1 MESNVDVMPAWE
13 DVSQDCGPRVQEIL
27 ANELGVS
34 QLDIVLDKN
43 GSYILCGRTKEN
55 GDE

>member
-1 MESNVDVMPAWE
+1 MGRCQSGF
-13 DVSQDCGPRVQEIL
+13 CGPRVQEIL

-34 QLDIVLDKN
+34 QLDIMLDKN

-55 GDE
+55 DDE